1 MPTIEEWQQK
11 TPQEQQD
18 YWNQN
23 NVGGAGQYA
32 SKNAQAK
39 DALYGAGDPSSF
51 QLTGSPEQ
59 RGGALQGLQ
68 FGQMLYGQGIGDVG
82 KEAADYA
89 SQVKGRLNTDYA
101 KSDVMRQEAG
111 QRIGAGNAKAGLSG
125 IDTTGVSL
133 QASRQSGMAAATANQ
148 DYKDKALAL
157 YGRNISSKQ
166 QGLAG
171 QYTAGAGIGQ
181 ANTPGA
187 VSNYS
192 SGTFGCLALVSV
204 GLMSKETHASELP
217 FINSNSYEYI
227 GYCLI
232 VTPFIP
238 LILRNGKFAK
248 FFSFM
253 AHKYVLNLTGAKK
266 TILGKLIKLIGGSFC
281 SVIGK
286 LC

>member
-1 MPTIEEWQQK
+1 MGHDYTNVRKNSIGPGDIAGADGT
-11 TPQEQQD
+11 TPNE
-18 YWNQN
+18 
-23 NVGGAGQYA
+23 
-32 SKNAQAK
+32 NAMSGPI
-39 DALYGAGDPSSF
+39 DSLLYGPGSGITLS
-51 QLTGSPEQ
+51 GSPTTLA
-59 RGGALQGLQ
+59 GTLQGLQ

-82 KEAADYA
+82 KEASSY
-89 SQVKGRLNTDYA
+89 SNMVQGRLGTNYA
-101 KSDVMRQEAG
+101 GADVQRQ
-111 QRIGAGNAKAGLSG
+111 IGNAALAKNQAQMGLNG
-125 IDTTGVSL
+125 TNNFTA
-133 QASRQSGMAAATANQ
+133 QEQMRRQGSAQSATMNQ

-157 YGRNISSKQ
+157 YGRNISAKQ

-171 QYTAGAGIGQ
+171 QYMAGAGIGQ
-181 ANTPGA
+181 ANTPSA
-187 VSNYS
+187 VPNYS